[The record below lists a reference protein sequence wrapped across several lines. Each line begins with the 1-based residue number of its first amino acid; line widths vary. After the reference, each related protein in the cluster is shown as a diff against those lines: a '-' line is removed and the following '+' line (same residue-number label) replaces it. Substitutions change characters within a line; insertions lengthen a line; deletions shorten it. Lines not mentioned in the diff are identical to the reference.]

1 MTTRRVEL
9 GTLPRGY
16 DATYVAEGA
25 ADPLAVMLRE
35 GHAALD
41 RIRAEEERALAAKA
55 ADIARMANTK
65 RARARRYLGKA
76 LKMFVRMR

>member
-16 DATYVAEGA
+16 DATEGA